1 MGHGL
6 EDDRD
11 RLNVPIWIQGVYVTP
26 GHEITATCTPEHLK
40 LSIQ

>member
-1 MGHGL
+1 MGHWL

-11 RLNVPIWIQGVYVTP
+11 RLNVPIWIQGVHI